1 MGKGLRVQVT
11 NAQDGSAFERT
22 FDDFPIR
29 IGRDALNE
37 LPIDLPF
44 VSKFHAVIDHRGDKL
59 ILRDLGSRNG
69 TSLRIPT
76 ERIPSN
82 ESIDLAKSDHLF
94 GIGTL
99 RFEVELIDVDRASS
113 ANLRR
118 ARGGAILSHG
128 PDEESPPSFIDS
140 LATSA
145 SGSHEAQA
153 GADALRVD
161 LESWR
166 SAWAKLYAR
175 LSSVLASLPSD
186 EREKALRALAH
197 DHPSLAGEPD
207 FLRLA
212 EHLGVKLGAVASAGG
227 SGSREESVALLV
239 LRDLASWYVDAER
252 PLQSGAQIVA
262 FGRKIQDVLDALFVS
277 FIPLRDG
284 LKKFEVEFEVKV
296 GVATQSARGPAET
309 AKNPAQL
316 ASRLLDW
323 SEQADSGRT
332 VKRVFA
338 DLMVHNV
345 GLVNGVMRGA
355 AALLAQL
362 APATLEEELEADKSR
377 GRSGLTVGPWKYRA
391 LWDVLKRRHDDL
403 ANEEQERFALLFG
416 ADFAHAYTALS
427 SAARF
432 SKTPE
437 IEHARTKTPGT
448 VPPTAPPAPREGPT
462 GTLVVEE
469 SSVKGGRR

>member
-1 MGKGLRVQVT
+1 MGKGLRVQVS

-37 LPIDLPF
+37 LPLEFPF
-44 VSKFHAVIDHRGDKL
+44 VSKFHAVVDYRGDRL
-59 ILRDLGSRNG
+59 VLRDLGSRNG

-76 ERIPSN
+76 ERIPAN

-99 RFEVELIDVDRASS
+99 RFEVELVDIDRASS

-118 ARGGAILSHG
+118 ARGGAILSHV
-128 PDEESPPSFIDS
+128 PDEEGPPSFIDS

-145 SGSHEAQA
+145 NASQEAQA
-153 GADALRVD
+153 GADALRKD
-161 LESWR
+161 LEAWR
-166 SAWAKLYAR
+166 VSWAKLYSR
-175 LSSVLASLPSD
+175 LSSVLASLPGD
-186 EREKALRALAH
+186 EREKALRALVQDYPA
-197 DHPSLAGEPD
+197 LLGEPD
-207 FLRLA
+207 FRRLA
-212 EHLGVKLGAVASAGG
+212 EHLGVTLGGPATTG
-227 SGSREESVALLV
+227 GSREESVALLV

-252 PLQSGAQIVA
+252 PLQTAAQIVA

-277 FIPLRDG
+277 FVPLRDG

-323 SEQADSGRT
+323 NDEADSGRT

-355 AALLAQL
+355 AALLQQL
-362 APATLEEELEADKSR
+362 APATLEEELEADKTR
-377 GRSGLTVGPWKYRA
+377 GRTGLTVGPWKYRA

-416 ADFAHAYTALS
+416 ADFANAYTALS
-427 SAARF
+427 AAARF

-437 IEHARTKTPGT
+437 IDPART
-448 VPPTAPPAPREGPT
+448 PTAPPPLRAPAPTREGPT
-462 GTLVVEE
+462 GTLVVDADAA
-469 SSVKGGRR
+469 KGGRR